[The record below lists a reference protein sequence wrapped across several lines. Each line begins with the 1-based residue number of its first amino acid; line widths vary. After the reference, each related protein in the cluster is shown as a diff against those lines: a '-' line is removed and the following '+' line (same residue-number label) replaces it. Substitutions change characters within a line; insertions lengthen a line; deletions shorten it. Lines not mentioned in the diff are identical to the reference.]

1 MSFEIIVETIR
12 RYLPKRWR
20 SYWHQIAIQLHA
32 VAIGAKIG
40 YVWDIGPTVQLTQVV
55 DIVTELIN
63 RSVLM
68 AGSVKVVVVG
78 QDFCIV
84 NVQKYLRRSLTDISF
99 VDVSIG
105 LASPKLILT
114 DGPTFPIL
122 KEMLEIVDY
131 QFKYQSDMVTI
142 TMHITDIFCVPTI
155 FGLFAGYPIVYWYN
169 PVDTTGSNCLSG
181 VPLRIF
187 QLLLHD
193 QLIYSVSCP
202 QELLLD
208 NEDSLKQIVTTWFET
223 LSGQHGLEFN
233 SIEKTMSKVIM

>member
-1 MSFEIIVETIR
+1 MSFQIIETIR
-12 RYLPKRWR
+12 RYLPKRQWR
-20 SYWHQIAIQLHA
+20 SHWHQIAIQLHA

-40 YVWDIGPTVQLTQVV
+40 YVWDIGPTVHLTQVV

-68 AGSVKVVVVG
+68 ANVKVVVVE
-78 QDFCIV
+78 QDICIV
-84 NVQKYLRRSLTDISF
+84 NVQEYLRRPLTDISF

-105 LASPKLILT
+105 LASPQKILT
-114 DGPTFPIL
+114 DVPAFRIL

-131 QFKYQSDMVTI
+131 QFKSSDMINITI
-142 TMHITDIFCVPTI
+142 QITDIFCVPTI

-169 PVDTTGSNCLSG
+169 PVDATGSNCLSG

-187 QLLLHD
+187 QLLIYD

-202 QELLLD
+202 QGLLD
-208 NEDSLKQIVTTWFET
+208 IDDSLKQTVTTWFET
-223 LSGQHGLEFN
+223 LSKQHCLEFK